1 MAFDGIT
8 IAAIVSQLKKTLM
21 NGRIYKIA
29 QPEKDELLLTI
40 KNDGM
45 QYRMVMS
52 ANASLPLLY
61 LTEEN
66 KKSPMTA
73 PNFCMLLRKHIQNG
87 RIVGISQPGLERVI
101 AFEIEHLDEM
111 GDLRHKVLAIELM
124 GKHSNIIFYDESK
137 TILDSIKHISG
148 MVSSVR
154 EVLPG
159 KTYFIPLSEG
169 KEDAY
174 KLLDKTLSKEAFFEK
189 MKEKSMPICKCIYQI
204 FTGFSPIVS
213 QEICYRSGV
222 DADLPSS
229 VLKQNQSDQIYKEL
243 VLYMEAIQK
252 GSFLPRIYYN
262 QKNPVEFG
270 VFDFTIYASFEKQ
283 EFETVS
289 EMLLQYYEQKSI
301 QTRIRQKSVDLRK
314 IVTTALE
321 RNVKKYDLQLKQL
334 KDTEKREKYKVYGEL
349 LHTYGYEAKEGDKSI
364 TVLNYYTNEEL
375 TIPLDPEK
383 TAMENAASYF
393 DRYGKLKRTNEALVQ
408 FTKTTKEEIDHLE
421 SVMNALDFAQTEDD
435 LKQIKEELIQSG
447 LIRAKGGKKKEK
459 LVSKPLHFKSCDGF
473 DIYVGKNNLQNEE
486 ITFQIANGNDW
497 WFHAKGM
504 PGSHVVVKNGGKEM
518 SDQAFEE
525 AGRLAAHFSKAK
537 GTDKVEI
544 DYIERKH
551 VKKPNGSKPGF
562 VVYYTNYSLLID
574 SDISNVLQIKAE

>member
-8 IAAIVSQLKKTLM
+8 VAALTDELSQKLL
-21 NGRIYKIA
+21 GARVYKIA
-29 QPEKDELLLTI
+29 QPEKDELLLTL
-40 KNDGM
+40 KNNGES
-45 QYRMVMS
+45 YRMVMS
-52 ANASLPLLY
+52 ADASLPLLY

-87 RIVGISQPGLERVI
+87 RITKIAQPGLERVVS
-101 AFEIEHLDEM
+101 FEIEHLDEM
-111 GDLRHKVLAIELM
+111 GDLRHKILAIELM
-124 GKHSNIIFYDESK
+124 GKHSNIIFYDEENK
-137 TILDSIKHISG
+137 ILDSIKHISG

-159 KTYFIPLSEG
+159 KTYFIPQAEG
-169 KEDAY
+169 KADPYEILDMTEETFSE
-174 KLLDKTLSKEAFFEK
+174 LLTSKA
-189 MKEKSMPICKCIYQI
+189 MPCFKAIYSGFI
-204 FTGFSPIVS
+204 GFSPIFA
-213 QEICYRSGV
+213 QEMCYRTKI

-229 VLKQNQSDQIYKEL
+229 VLTMEQKRNLLLTLKQAMNAIVEHQFVPQI
-243 VLYMEAIQK
+243 
-252 GSFLPRIYYN
+252 IYDH
-262 QKNPVEFG
+262 KTPVEFS
-270 VFDFTIYASFEKQ
+270 VLPMQIYAENEITMNAS
-283 EFETVS
+283 VS
-289 EMLLQYYEQKSI
+289 EMLLQYYEEKSV

-334 KDTEKREKYKVYGEL
+334 KDTEKREKYKIYGEL
-349 LHTYGYEAKEGDKSI
+349 LHTYGYEAKDGDKSI

-375 TIPLDPEK
+375 TIPLNPEK
-383 TAMENAASYF
+383 TAMENAAAYF
-393 DRYGKLKRTNEALVQ
+393 DKYGKLKRTNEALTE
-408 FTKTTKEEIDHLE
+408 FTRQTKEEIDHLE
-421 SVMNALDFAQTEDD
+421 SVLNSMEIAQTEDD

-447 LIRAKGGKKKEK
+447 LIRYKGGKKKEK
-459 LVSKPLHFKSCDGF
+459 LISKPLHFISCDGF

-486 ITFQIANGNDW
+486 ITFQLANGNDW

-518 SDQAFEE
+518 SDEAFEE
-525 AGRLAAHFSKAK
+525 AGRLAAHFSKGK

-544 DYIERKH
+544 DYIEKKH

-562 VVYYTNYSLLID
+562 VVYYTNYSLVID
-574 SDISNVLQIKAE
+574 SDISGIKQVKD